1 MAETTEMTTGI
12 RLGGLVL
19 GSDDPERH
27 SAWYRAA
34 FAPSAEPG
42 TVLMVG
48 GGRLVFDRRDD
59 LEQSTREP
67 GRILINFYVDD
78 IEAVVAHLKALGIT
92 QWIRPVE
99 DFGPGLIATV
109 EDPVGNYVQ
118 IVELA
123 GAAPV
128 GRSGRR

>member
-1 MAETTEMTTGI
+1 MAETMGI

-19 GSDDPERH
+19 GSDDPERL

-42 TVLMVG
+42 IVLMVG
-48 GGRLVFDRRDD
+48 DGRLVFDRRDD

-67 GRILINFYVDD
+67 GRILINFYVED
-78 IEAVVAHLKALGIT
+78 IEAVAAHLKALGVT
-92 QWIRPVE
+92 RWIRPVE
-99 DFGPGLIATV
+99 GFGAGRIATV

-123 GAAPV
+123 ARPGAV
-128 GRSGRR
+128 R

>member
-1 MAETTEMTTGI
+1 MAEVTGI

-19 GSDDPERH
+19 GSDDPERL

-34 FAPSAEPG
+34 FAPSAGPG

-59 LEQSTREP
+59 LERRTREP
-67 GRILINFYVDD
+67 GRILINFYVED
-78 IEAVVAHLKALGIT
+78 IAAVVAHLKTLGIT
-92 QWIRPVE
+92 RWIRPME
-99 DFGPGLIATV
+99 EFGPGLIATV

-123 GAAPV
+123 ARPGA
-128 GRSGRR
+128 GR

>member
-1 MAETTEMTTGI
+1 MAETRGV

-19 GSDDPERH
+19 GSDDPERL

-34 FAPSAEPG
+34 FAPSAEPS
-42 TVLMVG
+42 TVLTMG
-48 GGRLVFDRRDD
+48 GGRLIFDRRDD
-59 LEQSTREP
+59 LEQNTREP

-78 IEAVVAHLKALGIT
+78 IGAVVAHLKTLGVT
-92 QWIRPVE
+92 RWIRPVE
-99 DFGPGLIATV
+99 HFGPGLIATV

-123 GAAPV
+123 ARPGT
-128 GRSGRR
+128 GR

>member
-1 MAETTEMTTGI
+1 MVETTGM

-19 GSDDPERH
+19 GSDDPERL

-34 FAPSAEPG
+34 FAPSAGPS

-48 GGRLVFDRRDD
+48 DGRLIFDRRDD
-59 LEQSTREP
+59 LEQSAREP
-67 GRILINFYVDD
+67 GRILINFYVED
-78 IEAVVAHLKALGIT
+78 IEAVVAHLKALGVT

-123 GAAPV
+123 ARPGT
-128 GRSGRR
+128 GR

>member
-1 MAETTEMTTGI
+1 MAEVTGI

-19 GSDDPERH
+19 GSDDPERL

-48 GGRLVFDRRDD
+48 DARLIFDRRDD
-59 LEQSTREP
+59 LEPSTREP
-67 GRILINFYVDD
+67 GRILINLYVQDMD
-78 IEAVVAHLKALGIT
+78 AVVAHLRTLGVT
-92 QWIRPVE
+92 RWIRPVE
-99 DFGPGLIATV
+99 HFGPGLIATV

-118 IVELA
+118 IVKLA
-123 GAAPV
+123 ARPGA
-128 GRSGRR
+128 GR

>member
-1 MAETTEMTTGI
+1 MPESTGI

-19 GSDDPERH
+19 GSGDPERL

-34 FAPSAEPG
+34 FVPSAGPG

-48 GGRLVFDRRDD
+48 GSRLVFDRRDD
-59 LEQSTREP
+59 LQPSTREP
-67 GRILINFYVDD
+67 GRILINFYVED
-78 IEAVVAHLKALGIT
+78 IKAVVAHLMALGVT
-92 QWIRPVE
+92 RWIRPVE

-118 IVELA
+118 VVELA
-123 GAAPV
+123 ARPGA
-128 GRSGRR
+128 GR

>member
-1 MAETTEMTTGI
+1 MPESTGI

-19 GSDDPERH
+19 GSDDPERL

-34 FAPSAEPG
+34 FVPSAEPG

-48 GGRLVFDRRDD
+48 GSRLVFDRRDD
-59 LEQSTREP
+59 LQPSTREP
-67 GRILINFYVDD
+67 GRILINFYVED
-78 IEAVVAHLKALGIT
+78 IKAVVAHLMALGVT
-92 QWIRPVE
+92 RWIRPVE

-118 IVELA
+118 VVELA
-123 GAAPV
+123 ARPGA
-128 GRSGRR
+128 GR